1 MIVPMASTSA
11 ELPELHHLPGF
22 FEPFSAISH
31 LAGAIIFVV
40 LGAMLMCRGRGNT
53 WQLFL
58 YGVYA
63 FACVFLLSMSSVY
76 HMMPRAGT
84 ARMVMA
90 RLDHGAIFVL
100 IAGTFTPVH
109 GLIFHGWLRWGP
121 LLFVWAAA
129 ITGIALKA
137 IFFDDMAGRLGLTLY
152 LSLGWVGFFSI
163 VLLARGNGLA
173 YVRPLILGGLA
184 YTVGA
189 ALEFLGWPMLLPGII
204 HPHEVFHLFVLAG
217 ALFHWHF
224 IWRMAGEVREAMAH
238 PQPSASAPSP
248 M

>member
-1 MIVPMASTSA
+1 MTSTSSD
-11 ELPELHHLPGF
+11 LPELHHLPGF

-40 LGAMLMCRGRGNT
+40 LGTMLMWRGRGNP

-63 FACVFLLSMSSVY
+63 FACVFLLSMSGVY
-76 HMMPRAGT
+76 HMMPRDGT

-109 GLIFHGWLRWGP
+109 GLLFHGWLRWGT
-121 LLFVWAAA
+121 LLFIWAAA
-129 ITGIALKA
+129 ITGITLKT
-137 IFFDDMAGRLGLTLY
+137 IFFSDMAGWLGVTIY
-152 LSLGWVGFFSI
+152 LSLGWVGFFS
-163 VLLARGNGLA
+163 VMLLARGFGLA

-184 YTVGA
+184 YTAGA
-189 ALEFLGWPMLLPGII
+189 AMEFLGCPVLLPGVI
-204 HPHEVFHLFVLAG
+204 HAHEVFHLFVLAG
-217 ALFHWHF
+217 ALLHWRF
-224 IWRMAGEVREAMAH
+224 IWRMAGEVRQGTTV
-238 PQPSASAPSP
+238 PQAAAVTAAKS
-248 M
+248 